1 MDNEYY
7 IFTVFYN
14 NHLDVSRHSKSNK
27 GKPRQ
32 GEKIMSFEQ
41 AFNELKL
48 TKELNTAMLS
58 ALGVSFES
66 FIRYAQLPRA
76 KRTRAAERLIKKLE
90 GK

>member
-1 MDNEYY
+1 
-7 IFTVFYN
+7 
-14 NHLDVSRHSKSNK
+14 
-27 GKPRQ
+27 
-32 GEKIMSFEQ
+32 MSFEQ

-66 FIRYAQLPRA
+66 FLQYAQLPKLR
-76 KRTRAAERLIKKLE
+76 RTRAAERLIKKLE

>member
-1 MDNEYY
+1 
-7 IFTVFYN
+7 
-14 NHLDVSRHSKSNK
+14 
-27 GKPRQ
+27 
-32 GEKIMSFEQ
+32 MSFEQ

-48 TKELNTAMLS
+48 TKELNTAMLP

-66 FIRYAQLPRA
+66 FIRYAQLPRI